1 MHVSD
6 PTQAKMATSSAAPT
20 ASAGYQQLLTF
31 AKKKPII
38 PIVAIGAT
46 VSIIAGLFM
55 WANSTEYRV
64 MYSNISDA
72 DGGQI
77 ITELQKK
84 NIPFKLGQDG
94 HTLLVPADQVHTLRL
109 QLAEQGLPKA
119 GNVGFELLDNQS
131 FGISQFAEH
140 INFQRGLEGELARSI
155 ESLGPVASARVHLVM
170 AKNSVFAR
178 DREAASASVV
188 LNLQPGRELGP
199 GQVES
204 ITYMVAS
211 SVPHL
216 PVESVTV
223 VDQQGRLLSRPSRGK
238 NKDLDSTQLAYTDE
252 IETSYQRR
260 IETILA
266 PIVGQNNVKAQV
278 TAQIDFATREQT
290 AEKYG
295 PNQPPNEAAI
305 RSQQITENY
314 SDGDFARGVPGAL
327 TNSPPNAPAITTPT
341 GGAKPPAKGAQAKNQ
356 AQANQATAT
365 TQADAGAGRH
375 GTMSSDKMINYEVD
389 RNIEHVQQHRGGV
402 MRLSAAVVVNYKE
415 VTDSEGKVSNVA
427 LTEEE
432 MAGINRLVRQAMG
445 FSAQRGDEVAVINSP
460 FNNTKETIE
469 ELVWWKTPEFFNL
482 ASTLSKNL
490 MVLLAGLL
498 AYFAGVRPFLRKR
511 TQAVEAEKAAL
522 VIEQQ
527 RAAEAAQQSA
537 QPQQDEKAP
546 PFRRR
551 KPSYESNL
559 QGFRE
564 MAMEDPQLVAG
575 VLSSWMKENK

>member
-1 MHVSD
+1 MSD
-6 PTQAKMATSSAAPT
+6 PTQARMAAAPT
-20 ASAGYQQLLTF
+20 ASPGYQQLLSF
-31 AKKKPII
+31 AKNKPII

-77 ITELQKK
+77 ISELQKK

-119 GNVGFELLDNQS
+119 GNVGFELMDKQS

-155 ESLGPVASARVHLVM
+155 ESLGPVSTARVHLVM

-178 DREAASASVV
+178 DREAASGSVV

-199 GQVES
+199 GQVEA
-204 ITYMVAS
+204 ITYMVSS

-216 PVESVTV
+216 PAEAVTV
-223 VDQQGRLLSRPSRGK
+223 VDQQGRLLSRPSSGK

-252 IETSYQRR
+252 IESSYQRR
-260 IETILA
+260 IETILG
-266 PIVGQNNVKAQV
+266 PIVGKNNVKAQV

-290 AEKYG
+290 AEKFG
-295 PNQPPNEAAI
+295 QNQPPNEAAI

-314 SDGDFARGVPGAL
+314 SDADYARGVPGAL

-341 GGAKPPAKGAQAKNQ
+341 GGAKAPARGTQAAKRNTP
-356 AQANQATAT
+356 ANQTETT

-375 GTMSSDKMINYEVD
+375 GAMSSDKMINYEVD
-389 RNIEHVQQHRGGV
+389 RNIEHVQKNRGGV

-415 VTDSEGKVSNVA
+415 VTDSEGKVSNIA

-460 FNNTKETIE
+460 FNNAKETIE

-498 AYFAGVRPFLRKR
+498 AYFAGVRPYLRKR
-511 TQAVEAEKAAL
+511 REAVEADKAAL
-522 VIEQQ
+522 VLEQE
-527 RAAEAAQQSA
+527 RTAVSAQQTA
-537 QPQQDEKAP
+537 EPLEAEKSP

-551 KPSYESNL
+551 KPSYENNL

-575 VLSSWMKENK
+575 VLSSWMKESK